1 MVTLKH
7 LSTSDLAEKMQ
18 NNEEKTLI
26 LDVRNSDEFNEG
38 KIENS
43 QVEVINEPYFHLLDD
58 LQTLDGKLAKN
69 QEIVVVCAKGNSSQM
84 IAEMLDEEGYED
96 VYSLDG
102 GMQAWSEHF
111 ER

>member
-1 MVTLKH
+1 MTVKH

-18 NNEEKTLI
+18 NNEDKTLI
-26 LDVRNSDEFNEG
+26 LDVRNSDDFDEG
-38 KIENS
+38 KIESS
-43 QVEVINEPYFHLLDD
+43 QVEVINEPYFNLLDD

-69 QEIVVVCAKGNSSQM
+69 QEIIVVCAKGNSSQM
-84 IAEMLDEEGYED
+84 VAEMLDEEGYEE

-102 GMQAWSEHF
+102 GMQAWNEQF